1 MRVILS
7 GYALDASGAGRLRQ
21 QIAGDRSN
29 HGADALIA
37 HVQELGGQYVVV
49 EQPYTDQDYSADY
62 GSFYAGAFKDHPR
75 STKRVHLFT
84 RDVSDIL
91 QLPFEEQQAAFEDS
105 KAYLGFVVIRP
116 IAQGPIGRT
125 ALPFPKMNGGLTVR
139 PAARAG
145 FEAHLL
151 GVKLKTEQCAPF
163 IQQDTRVGACA
174 QAAIWMASRTVFAR
188 HKRTSWHS
196 VAEITRLATTPT
208 DAQLSQALPAGSAGL
223 NPAHIIRALNGMGHQ
238 PLFDIFGPEA
248 EEQTPSPQTAQP
260 DAAAASPQAAPND
273 DAPPS
278 PEAKTDLAT
287 KPSPP
292 TASPSALRYLDSGL
306 PVILGLGDVQHAVTA
321 VGYVETT
328 GAACRSGDTFDAF
341 VRALVIHD
349 DQRGPYRLLPLEAAD
364 AEVLPAARLM
374 RNTKSELLTV
384 AGSVSHMFVPL
395 PTRVFLSADDADVVA
410 RDYLSRAAD
419 LLWPLLM
426 PQLKAELG
434 EAAAAEV
441 QTFAELIR
449 TGRIIRR
456 TYLTSAGRY
465 RHHLARSGMAP
476 DTLQEI
482 LIRTLP
488 HFIWVTELMR
498 PSEKQIEDAGPRKIL
513 GHMVVNATSSTDP
526 DLDLLLVHAPHLL
539 IHRNINPSP
548 EESEGGDFVE
558 EVILL
563 EDERPYRS
571 RVRR

>member
-7 GYALDASGAGRLRQ
+7 GYALDANGATRLRQ

-37 HVQELGGQYVVV
+37 HVKDIGAQYVIV
-49 EQPYTDQDYSADY
+49 EHPYTDQDYSADY

-75 STKRVHLFT
+75 ATTRVHVFT
-84 RDVSDIL
+84 EDVSALL
-91 QLPFEEQQAAFEDS
+91 QLPFEDQQAAFEQAR
-105 KAYLGFVVIRP
+105 AYLGFLVIRP

-125 ALPFPKMNGGLTVR
+125 ALPFPRFGGGLTVR
-139 PAARAG
+139 PAARAD

-151 GVKLKTEQCAPF
+151 GVKLRTERCAPF

-188 HKRTSWHS
+188 HKRTAWHS

-223 NPAHIIRALNGMGHQ
+223 NPAHIIRALSGMGHQ

-248 EEQTPSPQTAQP
+248 EERAPGAQTPREDGEPQ
-260 DAAAASPQAAPND
+260 
-273 DAPPS
+273 PP
-278 PEAKTDLAT
+278 PA
-287 KPSPP
+287 P

-306 PVILGLGDVQHAVTA
+306 PVILGLGDVLHAVTA
-321 VGYVETT
+321 VGYVETA
-328 GAACRSGDTFDAF
+328 GPACRTGDTYDTF
-341 VRALVIHD
+341 VHALIVHD

-364 AEVLPAARLM
+364 AEVLPAGRLM
-374 RNTKSELLTV
+374 RNAEGGLLTV
-384 AGSVSHMFVPL
+384 AESVSHMFVPL
-395 PTRVFLSADDADVVA
+395 PTRVFLSADDADIVA

-426 PQLKAELG
+426 PQLEAELG
-434 EAAAAEV
+434 GRAASEV
-441 QTFAELIR
+441 QTFMELIR
-449 TGRIIRR
+449 TGRLIRR

-465 RHHLARSGMAP
+465 RHHLARSGIAP

-482 LIRTLP
+482 LVRTLP
-488 HFIWVTELMR
+488 HFVWVTELMR
-498 PSEKQIEDAGPRKIL
+498 PTEVQVEGGGSREIL

-539 IHRNINPSP
+539 LHRNINPTA
-548 EESEGGDFVE
+548 EEAEGGDFVE